1 MGGKLQIIRTSKGRS
16 YFYLGEQAK
25 RAARAEGFWDPKNTP
40 PGIQADGINIQ
51 RRLNPK
57 DGTPA
62 TVKGIKMEVAIPR
75 AGESG
80 TPSLTIKEWH

>member
-1 MGGKLQIIRTSKGRS
+1 MPEVFSKEGPT
-16 YFYLGEQAK
+16 FYLAEQSSTELQELKAS
-25 RAARAEGFWDPKNTP
+25 GGLKNTP